1 MNPPLKRR
9 ACPWQS
15 KRRMSSV
22 VRFRDVRQHDGCPAA
37 YVHCSGA
44 VCVGSVPA
52 LDAFKDLL
60 RRSVGLRDV
69 SALRTLPACVARI
82 NQQYGYARSLRLILD
97 KGAQLPERPAR
108 ESSTLLPSS
117 PHPLANVPELFQPYR
132 LLRAFG
138 KLDKLFADYV
148 VGVASE
154 PPFFARKLLQA
165 ASGGVRALALKVR
178 S

>member
-15 KRRMSSV
+15 KRRISSV
-22 VRFRDVRQHDGCPAA
+22 VRFRDVRHHDGCPAA
-37 YVHCSGA
+37 YVHRSGA

-69 SALRTLPACVARI
+69 SALRTLPACVARV

-117 PHPLANVPELFQPYR
+117 PHPLANVPELFSPIACFVR
-132 LLRAFG
+132 SASSTSSLLITCLVLRAN
-138 KLDKLFADYV
+138 LRSLPE
-148 VGVASE
+148 S
-154 PPFFARKLLQA
+154 FFKRRLAEC
-165 ASGGVRALALKVR
+165 VRLR
-178 S
+178 